1 MDTYLKRIL
10 EISTNTMHALVQS
23 SKNVCVRVGI
33 HSCIVFVVSVFL
45 LKYSFPMC
53 AFLHQI
59 CSEVVTSLEQFL

>member
-33 HSCIVFVVSVFL
+33 HSCIVFVVSVFHIGKENIPFQCVLFYIRYVVRL
-45 LKYSFPMC
+45 LP
-53 AFLHQI
+53 L
-59 CSEVVTSLEQFL
+59 